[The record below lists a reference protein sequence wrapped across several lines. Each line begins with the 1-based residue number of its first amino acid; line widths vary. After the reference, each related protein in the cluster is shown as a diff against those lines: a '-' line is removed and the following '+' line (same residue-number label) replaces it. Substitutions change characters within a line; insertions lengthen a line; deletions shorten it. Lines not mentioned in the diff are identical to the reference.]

1 MLSECEV
8 YYVGGQR
15 GHSVHPRNIPQG
27 GLLIFY
33 VLFFYT
39 SFVKTWSPEDLLICI
54 DITISLPTSQ
64 ADLWML

>member
-1 MLSECEV
+1 MSVRYIMWVDRGGTLSTHV
-8 YYVGGQR
+8 IYLR
-15 GHSVHPRNIPQG
+15 

-39 SFVKTWSPEDLLICI
+39 SFVKKCSPEDLLICI